1 LLAAAALAV
10 WTLSP
15 WILKLWLGDTM
26 PATRAILP
34 LVLIHTVVGG
44 SSAVGRSIL
53 LGMGKVKPFT
63 ASVLAA
69 GLTNVVL
76 SYVFV
81 RFFGWGLKGIV
92 LGTIIAVVARAG
104 VWTPWY
110 VLRTLNRGTVT
121 PAASDPSSPTSG

>member
-1 LLAAAALAV
+1 
-10 WTLSP
+10 
-15 WILKLWLGDTM
+15 
-26 PATRAILP
+26 
-34 LVLIHTVVGG
+34 
-44 SSAVGRSIL
+44 
-53 LGMGKVKPFT
+53 VKPFT

-69 GLTNVVL
+69 GVTNVVL